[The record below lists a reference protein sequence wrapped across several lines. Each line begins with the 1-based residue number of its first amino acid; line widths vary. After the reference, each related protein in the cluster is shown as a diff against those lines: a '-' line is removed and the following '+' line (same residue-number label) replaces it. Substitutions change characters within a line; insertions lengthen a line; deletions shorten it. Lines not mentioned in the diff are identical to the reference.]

1 MVCRQTVNIMQAGA
15 DFNDTTELSTY
26 GFLYGTFPA
35 APGAFV
41 IATQYN
47 IEVELVGYLQ
57 VVEEAHLKEFTF
69 YILDCQKYGF
79 MYFHIGSFNVYLS

>member
-1 MVCRQTVNIMQAGA
+1 MQAGS

-47 IEVELVGYLQ
+47 IEVELVGYINTAFILIYF
-57 VVEEAHLKEFTF
+57 LKLFFLILHFRLPRVWF
-69 YILDCQKYGF
+69 YVL
-79 MYFHIGSFNVYLS
+79 SFRLL